1 MAAAVLGLR
10 APAAAKIE
18 PLNAAA
24 EEPVGGAAARV
35 RAQKR
40 HSGAAVAAAA
50 AEVPPSG
57 GKAAKKQKLMHSVQ
71 LPAKVI
77 TPAEKVSAAAFVFY
91 SMPGRQLQHYS
102 LSCRL
107 RLTHLPAVC
116 AGIHCRLARP
126 YDP

>member
-10 APAAAKIE
+10 SPAAAKTE
-18 PLNAAA
+18 PLKAAA
-24 EEPVGGAAARV
+24 EKPVGGAAARV

-40 HSGAAVAAAA
+40 HSEAAIAAAA
-50 AEVPPSG
+50 AALPTPPSG

-77 TPAEKVSAAAFVFY
+77 TPAEKVSAPAK
-91 SMPGRQLQHYS
+91 L
-102 LSCRL
+102 RL
-107 RLTHLPAVC
+107 RLTHPPAVC
-116 AGIHCRLARP
+116 AGFHRRLARP

>member
-10 APAAAKIE
+10 APAAAKTE
-18 PLNAAA
+18 PLKAAA

-50 AEVPPSG
+50 SALPPSG

-77 TPAEKVSAAAFVFY
+77 TPAEKVSAPAF
-91 SMPGRQLQHYS
+91 
-102 LSCRL
+102 RL
-107 RLTHLPAVC
+107 RLTRPPAVC
-116 AGIHCRLARP
+116 AGVHRRLARP